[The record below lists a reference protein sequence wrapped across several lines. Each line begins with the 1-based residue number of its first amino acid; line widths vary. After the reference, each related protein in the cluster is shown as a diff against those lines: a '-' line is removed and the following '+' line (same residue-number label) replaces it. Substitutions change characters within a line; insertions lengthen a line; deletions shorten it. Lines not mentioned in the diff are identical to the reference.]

1 MEQNLGI
8 ETFRS
13 LSQLESEMKK
23 VESEYLNADTHLGEA
38 DAKLKEAEQRFLT
51 AQRKREAA
59 LKALNEC
66 HSNIDRTLAM
76 LRESSP
82 AGCEWKSQA
91 DRGSSGYLLGPDVLG
106 SDEFLDTTSDFIL
119 KA

>member
-1 MEQNLGI
+1 MEQSLGI

-23 VESEYLNADTHLGEA
+23 VESEFLISDARLDEA
-38 DAKLKEAEQRFLT
+38 DANLKEAEQLFLN
-51 AQRKREAA
+51 AQLKREAA

-66 HSNIDRTLAM
+66 HSNIDRTLTM

-82 AGCEWKSQA
+82 AGCDWKSQA
-91 DRGSSGYLLGPDVLG
+91 DRRASGYLLGPDVLG
-106 SDEFLDTTSDFIL
+106 SEEFLDTTSDFIM